1 MKLFIEKNKK
11 IILFV
16 SLILIAIGVV
26 GFYYI
31 NENKDREDYFNNVV
45 LSDNNLIV
53 NNVLPKYID
62 TILSVGLDRAGLV
75 GVNVI
80 VNEMNDG
87 VESIIPDYELKAHIR
102 EWNGNFYL
110 FVGSVNKSES
120 IKVLSHE
127 IIHIHQYYSEELKYF
142 EGKIYWKGDE
152 YDLNNVDYDKRPWE
166 EDAFDRETSLSN
178 AIESVLQ
185 N

>member
-1 MKLFIEKNKK
+1 MKLFLNNKKK
-11 IILFV
+11 IILLV
-16 SLILIAIGVV
+16 SLLLLALIFV

-31 NENKDREDYFNNVV
+31 NDDKDEEDYFNNIT

-62 TILSVGLDRAGLV
+62 TILSVGLDQAGLV

-87 VESIIPDYELKAHIR
+87 VENVIPDYELKAHIR
-102 EWNGNFYL
+102 EWNGIFYL
-110 FVGSVNKSES
+110 FIGSVSKSES

-127 IIHIHQYYSEELKYF
+127 IINIHQYYSEELKYF

-152 YDLNNVDYDKRPWE
+152 YDLNTIDYDKRPWE
-166 EDAFDRETSLSN
+166 EDAFDREKLLSN

>member
-1 MKLFIEKNKK
+1 MKLFSIKNKK
-11 IILFV
+11 TIILV
-16 SLILIAIGVV
+16 SLLVLSLVFV

-31 NENKDREDYFNNVV
+31 NDQKESEDYFNMIT

-62 TILSVGLDRAGLV
+62 TILSVGLDQAGLV

-80 VNEMNDG
+80 VNQMGDG
-87 VESIIPDYELKAHIR
+87 VENLIPDYELKAHIR
-102 EWNGNFYL
+102 EWDGNFYL
-110 FVGSVNKSES
+110 FIGSINKSES

-142 EGKIYWKGDE
+142 EGKVYWKGDE
-152 YDLNNVDYDKRPWE
+152 YELDNVDYDKRPWE
-166 EDAFDRETSLSN
+166 EDAFDRERSLSN
-178 AIESVLQ
+178 AIESVLK